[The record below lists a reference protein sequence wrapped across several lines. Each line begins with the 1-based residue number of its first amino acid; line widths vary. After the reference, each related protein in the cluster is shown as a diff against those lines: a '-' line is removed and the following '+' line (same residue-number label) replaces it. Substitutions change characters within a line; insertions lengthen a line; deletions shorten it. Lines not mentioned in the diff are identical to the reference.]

1 MSYYPPPSN
10 YIEVA
15 TARQIFSPRKVSYNV
30 SKSGLRNFIIGT
42 LTSVYLFCETLQA
55 SNLIKKYDHDPVNI
69 KNYTYNLLFIWLISY
84 ALITLAN
91 FDINVKLSKCT
102 MFGYFGF
109 AHLGGLGFA
118 LLGEIPGLNLVLTKD
133 FWKHLTT
140 ADILAFVIIGIPIVY
155 VMVREIIDAIK
166 RREITIQFCQINA
179 ILCAYAG
186 LLIMF
191 LVSDAHNLHY
201 HVHHAI
207 CSGLLSLWFVE
218 WDRKIIMWVH
228 GLMMGVVVEGLNFY
242 GIGELF
248 LFLSSGSNPLTLTF
262 TFVIAMC
269 FFLIFLIYFW
279 INWTLADVL
288 VE

>member
-15 TARQIFSPRKVSYNV
+15 TARQIFSPRAVSYTV
-30 SKSGLRNFIIGT
+30 SKSGVRNFIIGT

-69 KNYTYNLLFIWLISY
+69 KNYAYNLLFVWLISY
-84 ALITLAN
+84 ALVTLAN
-91 FDINVKLSKCT
+91 FEINIKLSKCT
-102 MFGYFGF
+102 LFGYFCF

-118 LLGEIPGLNLVLTKD
+118 LLGEIPGLNIVLTKD

-140 ADILAFVIIGIPIVY
+140 ADIIAFVIIGIPIVY
-155 VMVREIIDAIK
+155 VMVREVKDSVM
-166 RREITIQFCQINA
+166 RREVTKQCCQINVV
-179 ILCAYAG
+179 LLMYAS
-186 LLIMF
+186 LFVMF
-191 LVSDAHNLHY
+191 LLSDAQNLHY

-207 CSGLLSLWFVE
+207 CAGILSLWFVE
-218 WDRKIIMWVH
+218 WDRKMIMWVH

-242 GIGELF
+242 GIGELS
-248 LFLSSGSNPLTLTF
+248 LFLSSGSDPLTVIF
-262 TFVIAMC
+262 TFVIAMS
-269 FFLIFLIYFW
+269 FLLIFLVYFW
-279 INWTLADVL
+279 INWKLADVT